1 MILLLIPVYGWL
13 FLLGWAIVNVVSSRA
28 SDGQKEIAHGILM
41 FIAAA
46 IVILLLA
53 NAYMNAHPEV
63 MAEYKEMLQQQM
75 TNSG

>member
-1 MILLLIPVYGWL
+1 
-13 FLLGWAIVNVVSSRA
+13 
-28 SDGQKEIAHGILM
+28 M